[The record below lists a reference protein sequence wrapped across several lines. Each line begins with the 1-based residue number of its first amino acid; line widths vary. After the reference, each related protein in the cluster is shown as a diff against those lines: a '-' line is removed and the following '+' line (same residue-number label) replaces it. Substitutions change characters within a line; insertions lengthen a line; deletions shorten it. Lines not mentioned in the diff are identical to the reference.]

1 MRASNNNSADTV
13 LDVFVEAIQEYGVPS
28 RVRGD
33 RGAKTVTFPFL

>member
-1 MRASNNNSADTV
+1 MHASNNNSADTV

-33 RGAKTVTFPFL
+33 